1 MRRVLLICA
10 LLIGVPAVLPAAAS
24 AASVR
29 LVECVPAID
38 AAARS
43 ATFEARM
50 HAARGSERMQVR
62 FTLQIKERGPA
73 GWRRVV
79 AEGLDR
85 WETSYP
91 HVRRYTYAKTFRN
104 LSMPASYRTVVRFR
118 WLDDAGDVLMRAR
131 DSSRA
136 CRQPDMRPD
145 LEVASIALLPRLEP
159 GAARYEVALR
169 NRGRTAAGPFAVAFS
184 VGDHALDPVALAG
197 LAEGEDAVVSFT
209 GPACRPGEPLTAMVD
224 AADTVEERDDD
235 DNALV
240 ANCTL

>member
-10 LLIGVPAVLPAAAS
+10 LAIGVPAALSAAAS

-29 LVECVPAID
+29 LVECVPALD
-38 AAARS
+38 AAERS

-50 HAARGSERMQVR
+50 HPARGSERMQVR
-62 FTLQIKERGPA
+62 FTLQFKERGLA

-91 HVRRYTYAKTFRN
+91 GVRRYTYSKTVRN
-104 LSMPASYRTVVRFR
+104 LSAPAWYRTVVRFR
-118 WLDDAGDVLMRAR
+118 WLDDAGEVLMRAR

-145 LEVASIALLPRLEP
+145 LEVTAIAPLARLEP
-159 GAARYEVALR
+159 GPARYEVALR

-184 VGDHALDPVALAG
+184 VGDHALDPVALDG
-197 LAEGEDAVVSFT
+197 LADGEHTVVSFT
-209 GPACRPGEPLTAMVD
+209 GPACRPDEPLTATAD
-224 AADTVEERDDD
+224 AADTVEERDED

-240 ANCTL
+240 ANCPL

>member
-1 MRRVLLICA
+1 MRCVLLICA
-10 LLIGVPAVLPAAAS
+10 LLIGVPPALPAAAS

-29 LVECVPAID
+29 LVECVPALD

-50 HAARGSERMQVR
+50 HAARGSEHMQVR
-62 FTLQIKERGPA
+62 FTLQVKERGLP

-91 HVRRYTYAKTFRN
+91 DVRRYTYMKTVRN
-104 LSMPASYRTVVRFR
+104 LSAPASYRTVVRFR
-118 WLDDAGDVLMRAR
+118 WLDDEGDVLLRAR

-145 LEVASIALLPRLEP
+145 LEVTSIALLPRLEP
-159 GAARYEVALR
+159 GPVRYEVALR

-184 VGDHALDPVALAG
+184 VGDHALEPVALDG
-197 LAEGEDAVVSFT
+197 LAEGERIVVSFT
-209 GPACRPGEPLTAMVD
+209 GPACRPDELLTAIVD
-224 AADTVEERDDD
+224 AEAAVPERDED
-235 DNALV
+235 DNALA
-240 ANCTL
+240 ANCPL